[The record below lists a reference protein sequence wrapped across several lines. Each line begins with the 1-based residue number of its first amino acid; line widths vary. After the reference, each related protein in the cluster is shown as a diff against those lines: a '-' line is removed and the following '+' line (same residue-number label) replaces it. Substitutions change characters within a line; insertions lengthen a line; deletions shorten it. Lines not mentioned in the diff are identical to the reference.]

1 MRRIVAE
8 AVLMFDQNDNEANL
22 GYGNYLVTAQ
32 LVMPG
37 GSSLDGLDPNVA
49 LGVFTYERYGP
60 FPYEKRGGPNN
71 PNREI
76 DLAEISRWGRA
87 PGAACNQ
94 SGSNGNFDNTILCKG
109 DAQFALQLVPI
120 GGDPMVNRYCVSGDL
135 PDCTVTTN
143 PVITLVMRW
152 PGARK
157 PVTFEEYTGAYTFA
171 QLNSEHPAP
180 NKTWKTEDSL
190 NPFVPDTACDRFHI
204 NLWFGNYPAG
214 NSKRVILKLKIILRQ
229 AVRRR

>member
-1 MRRIVAE
+1 MWRSACSRTTLWPLPV
-8 AVLMFDQNDNEANL
+8 
-22 GYGNYLVTAQ
+22 
-32 LVMPG
+32 
-37 GSSLDGLDPNVA
+37 
-49 LGVFTYERYGP
+49 R
-60 FPYEKRGGPNN
+60 KRGGPNN

-135 PDCTVTTN
+135 PDCTAPQSCDHACHEVAWRAQAGHLRR
-143 PVITLVMRW
+143 VY
-152 PGARK
+152 G
-157 PVTFEEYTGAYTFA
+157 GYTFA